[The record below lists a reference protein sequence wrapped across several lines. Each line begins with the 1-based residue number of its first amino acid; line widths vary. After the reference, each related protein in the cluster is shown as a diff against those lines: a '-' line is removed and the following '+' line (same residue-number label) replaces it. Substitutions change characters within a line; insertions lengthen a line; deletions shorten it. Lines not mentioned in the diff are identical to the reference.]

1 MRITSQMVTR
11 QFNQNLQKNNQ
22 AIYSLQGQIA
32 SGKKY
37 EKISDNPI
45 EAMKG
50 LKHRSSLVQIEQ
62 YQKNAQDGIDRLT
75 EVDDALGNVTE
86 VMQRIRELT
95 VQAGNDT
102 NNADDRKSMA
112 IEIRSLKE
120 QLVTLAN
127 TTYNGSYLFSGM
139 DHDKAPVQGGEVQNV
154 GQTAMNWEIGKGNPV
169 DVNVSAG
176 AVFGFKAAGKNLLE
190 TVDVLAQ
197 TIENGESPSDL
208 LATVDQQLNNVLA
221 QQSAVG
227 AKTNLLEMAAK
238 KLDQASFLQTK
249 VLSKT
254 EDTDIAKAYMELST
268 HQTSLQASLAAGARI
283 MQQTLVDFL
292 K

>member
-37 EKISDNPI
+37 EKISDNPL

-50 LKHRSSLVQIEQ
+50 LKHRSSLAQIEQ

-75 EVDDALGNVTE
+75 SVDDTLGSVTQ
-86 VMQRIRELT
+86 VMQRIRELM
-95 VQAGNDT
+95 VQASSDT
-102 NNADDRKSMA
+102 YNEADRKSVA
-112 IEIRSLKE
+112 VEVRSLKE

-127 TTYNGSYLFSGM
+127 TTYNGNYLFSGM
-139 DHDKAPVQGGEVQNV
+139 DQDKSPVQGGVLQNV
-154 GQTAMNWEIGKGNPV
+154 GQNAMNWEIGKGNPV

-176 AVFGFKAAGKNLLE
+176 SVFGFQVDGKDLFQ
-190 TVDVLAQ
+190 TVEGLAQ
-197 TIENGESPSDL
+197 TLENGQNPGDL
-208 LATVDQQLNNVLA
+208 VDSVDQQMNNVLTL
-221 QQSAVG
+221 QSAVG
-227 AKTNLLEMAAK
+227 AKTNMLEMAAN
-238 KLDQASFLQTK
+238 KLDQASLLQTK
-249 VLSKT
+249 MLA
-254 EDTDIAKAYMELST
+254 EAEGTDIAKAYMELST
-268 HQTSLQASLAAGARI
+268 HQTALQASLAAGARI